1 MYNVGDVVVYK
12 KDVCKIK
19 EIKKNY
25 FFDHDY
31 YIMHPIDD
39 DSLTINVPVEC
50 SSDMRY
56 VISKEEGEKLIAVIP
71 SIEVIET
78 NENDIEYE
86 YKKLLQEGSL
96 ENLVKV
102 IKTTYLRDQERLS
115 QNKKIGEKDDS
126 YFQKVEKRLYQELSI
141 SFQMS
146 FDDTKQYVIDSVS
159 EQMVS

>member
-71 SIEVIET
+71 GIEVIET

-102 IKTTYLRDQERLS
+102 IKTTYLRNQERLS

>member
-102 IKTTYLRDQERLS
+102 IKTTYLRNQERLS

-126 YFQKVEKRLYQELSI
+126 YFQKAEKRLYQELSI

>member
-12 KDVCKIK
+12 TDVCKIK
-19 EIKKNY
+19 KIKKNY
-25 FFDHDY
+25 FFNHDY

-39 DSLTINVPVEC
+39 DSLTINVPVER

-86 YKKLLQEGSL
+86 YKKIFTRGKFRKFGKGHK
-96 ENLVKV
+96 N
-102 IKTTYLRDQERLS
+102 D
-115 QNKKIGEKDDS
+115 
-126 YFQKVEKRLYQELSI
+126 
-141 SFQMS
+141 
-146 FDDTKQYVIDSVS
+146 VS
-159 EQMVS
+159 

>member
-39 DSLTINVPVEC
+39 DSLTINVPVEH
-50 SSDMRY
+50 SSDMHY
-56 VISKEEGEKLIAVIP
+56 VISKEEGEKLIAVIL

-102 IKTTYLRDQERLS
+102 IKTTYLRNQERLS
-115 QNKKIGEKDDS
+115 QNKKIG
-126 YFQKVEKRLYQELSI
+126 
-141 SFQMS
+141 
-146 FDDTKQYVIDSVS
+146 
-159 EQMVS
+159 

>member
-71 SIEVIET
+71 GIEVIET

-102 IKTTYLRDQERLS
+102 IKTTHLRNQERLS

-146 FDDTKQYVIDSVS
+146 FGDTKQYVIDSVS